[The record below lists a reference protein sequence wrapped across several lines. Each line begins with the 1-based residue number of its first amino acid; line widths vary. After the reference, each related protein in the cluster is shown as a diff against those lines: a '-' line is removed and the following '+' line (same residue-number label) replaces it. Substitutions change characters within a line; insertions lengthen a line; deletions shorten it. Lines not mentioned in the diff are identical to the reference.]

1 MWPPVCAHGSA
12 CEHNTALPD
21 LLAYGDARRTG
32 RRLRCRRPPEPARA
46 QRCEAGMPTAD
57 THWPPLRSSHAA
69 VRAPCGGCGSVA
81 VCRRVEFSSRRA
93 VPKEA
98 GLYQGQSGFKLPRTA
113 RVHTCTHTRVPV
125 RAHTRSGTYT
135 RTRAHT
141 HKRLHVRART
151 RMHKHTH
158 SYTCACTPSC
168 THSCTHAV
176 VCTHTHVSKHGLL
189 THAR

>member
-1 MWPPVCAHGSA
+1 M
-12 CEHNTALPD
+12 PD
-21 LLAYGDARRTG
+21 LLACGDARRTG